1 MPIPSRA
8 YSATRNKPQVPDHP
22 NTPIKHSLR
31 TAAILLAFTVAGT
44 ALLALTFQATRGPIE
59 QNQQAAKRA
68 LIGEILP
75 YHYYDNDLLASA
87 VPIVPDPLLGN
98 SISTTAYRA
107 TRRGAMSAVV
117 FEATAPDGYSGKIR
131 LLLAVLANG
140 ELAGVRVIAHNE
152 TPGLGDYIDKK
163 KSDWIDAF
171 RGRSLMTSSER
182 DWQVKKD
189 GGNFDYVTGATIT
202 PRAIVKAVHKALQY
216 FALHRARFSDRP
228 DEKNESG
235 V

>member
-1 MPIPSRA
+1 MPDNR
-8 YSATRNKPQVPDHP
+8 D
-22 NTPIKHSLR
+22 TPIKHSLR
-31 TAAILLAFTVAGT
+31 TAAILLAFTVVGT
-44 ALLALTFQATRGPIE
+44 TLLALTFQATRGPVE

-68 LIGEILP
+68 LIAEILP
-75 YHYYDNDLLASA
+75 QRYYDNDLLAS
-87 VPIVPDPLLGN
+87 VLEIPPHPLLGN
-98 SISTTAYRA
+98 SAPITAYRA
-107 TRRGAMSAVV
+107 THGNALSAVV

-131 LLLAVLANG
+131 LLIAVLANG
-140 ELAGVRVIAHNE
+140 EVAGVRVIAHNE
-152 TPGLGDYIDKK
+152 TPGLGDYIEKK

-189 GGNFDYVTGATIT
+189 GGRFDYVTGATIT

-216 FALHRARFSDRP
+216 FALHRARFFDHRG
-228 DEKNESG
+228 EQNESG